1 MKLKLS
7 VWPVS
12 TRWWNKF
19 LSSPG
24 CFVWYN
30 ICNILWMPGILK
42 HIMAVVETPHIRS
55 DEHIMSDQTM
65 SAHYLS
71 QVHQVSNFIFII
83 FPVFTVVLQDEVLS
97 QTDMHNMS
105 AQHVVFPVVVERSGA
120 WQRDFFLNYRVDSLT
135 TSPLRYIF
143 LNCAEKP
150 TVACQVGWW
159 EPSFS
164 QCQPEAG
171 DAKSLRLRCDYSQ

>member
-1 MKLKLS
+1 MDAGHIKTHYGYCGDATYQK
-7 VWPVS
+7 
-12 TRWWNKF
+12 WWTYQ
-19 LSSPG
+19 
-24 CFVWYN
+24 V
-30 ICNILWMPGILK
+30 
-42 HIMAVVETPHIRS
+42 RS
-55 DEHIMSDQTM
+55 DYECTLPVAGPSGQQFHLHNLSRLHC
-65 SAHYLS
+65 SAPRWS
-71 QVHQVSNFIFII
+71 
-83 FPVFTVVLQDEVLS
+83 PV
-97 QTDMHNMS
+97 TDRY
-105 AQHVVFPVVVERSGA
+105 AQHVSTTCCLPSCCGA
-120 WQRDFFLNYRVDSLT
+120 LWGLTTWLFLNYRVDSLT